1 MSTGAQRKAPEPD
14 IAAAAAAAGASTSEK
29 ERARRRRRAKL
40 RGYGHEFMDMNLSV
54 EPDWGEPGGAELATS
69 TVASGHSAGPM
80 GFAGTARNEARIPA
94 AGLTTLTGDEFGDGP
109 VIPMVP
115 GTWEP

>member
-1 MSTGAQRKAPEPD
+1 
-14 IAAAAAAAGASTSEK
+14 
-29 ERARRRRRAKL
+29 
-40 RGYGHEFMDMNLSV
+40 
-54 EPDWGEPGGAELATS
+54 
-69 TVASGHSAGPM
+69 M